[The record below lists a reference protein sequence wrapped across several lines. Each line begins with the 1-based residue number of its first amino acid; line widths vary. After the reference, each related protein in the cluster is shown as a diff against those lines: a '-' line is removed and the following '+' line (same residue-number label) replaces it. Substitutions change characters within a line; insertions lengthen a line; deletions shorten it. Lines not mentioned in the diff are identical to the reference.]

1 MKILGIIASSLAK
14 AITDTFNRTTSG
26 SLGSAT
32 TGQIWSAIRGIWAA
46 NGTAASSS
54 AVATDYALASISFG
68 QNATLKLD
76 TTGGCGPAFWV
87 TDSGSWW
94 AAFPHYSSSTN
105 TTCTGGTVYCYSAG
119 CTPANSC
126 GTISQTTGSS
136 TTCTGG
142 LSYCYSAGCTPAG
155 SCGGISES
163 TSSSTTCTGGTVSCS
178 DTTNS
183 CSPGGCGGVSVS
195 SVYTS
200 GGIYLNDSS
209 CSSVGATQVGC
220 SNCGGCPSGFFCC
233 QFPGYTTYTRTQN
246 TNVTTTSYTRW
257 SATNVTTTTYTR
269 SSPSNVSVTTY
280 TTAARILS
288 SAAGTV
294 TTDSTTTLA
303 TSTSGYTTVAS
314 MQVDTVGTTITA
326 KAYTGAGQTT
336 QLGSTIT
343 RTPTSPTRGT
353 GVGIIKA
360 PTTDSQGS
368 TVDNFSATL

>member
-32 TGQIWSAIRGIWAA
+32 TGQVWGATRGVWAA
-46 NGTAASSS
+46 NGTVASSS
-54 AVATDYALASISFG
+54 AVASDYALASISFG

-142 LSYCYSAGCTPAG
+142 TAYCYSAGCTPAN
-155 SCGGISES
+155 SCGAISES

-200 GGIYLNDSS
+200 GATYESDVS
-209 CSSVGATQVGC
+209 CSSIGATQVGC
-220 SNCGGCPSGFFCC
+220 SSCGGCSPGFVCC
-233 QFPGYTTYTRTQN
+233 SFPGYTT
-246 TNVTTTSYTRW
+246 
-257 SATNVTTTTYTR
+257 
-269 SSPSNVSVTTY
+269 SSPSNVSTTTY
-280 TTAARILS
+280 TTAARILG

-368 TVDNFSATL
+368 TVDNFSARLQGTND